1 MRGKGR
7 RSPQRMIVRAV
18 LCFLAA
24 NLLTSAGAAQAGA
37 RNQLWP
43 VVRTC
48 ASAYRM
54 LGVAFPCL
62 AVDLP
67 GGDLDRGY
75 AVLRPLRS
83 DDLIL
88 SPTRQT
94 PGVEDPFLQSPEAA
108 TLRRGLACAR
118 VSQRPGRKPASARRR
133 RARGRFRE
141 YALADQLHIHIG
153 CLRSDVRRFLDQAA
167 QRMPLYDWS
176 RVGPGLGRQVYYG
189 VRVRASD
196 FDKLK
201 LFRLAAHGFAGA
213 AENPGGLMILVVGA
227 QVKGEDDFLILASF
241 EGASRASRTVGR
253 NRCSTAAAPRRRPS
267 IDWRQRAP
275 ANDEA

>member
-1 MRGKGR
+1 
-7 RSPQRMIVRAV
+7 MIVRAV

-94 PGVEDPFLQSPEAA
+94 PGVEDPFLQSPEAPDYFA
-108 TLRRGLACAR
+108 AAW
-118 VSQRPGRKPASARRR
+118 
-133 RARGRFRE
+133 RARAFLKGPDGNPPPRDDV
-141 YALADQLHIHIG
+141 ALAVNSENTRSQDQLHIHIG
-153 CLRSDVRRFLDQAA
+153 CLRPDVRHFLDQAA

-196 FDKLK
+196 FDKLNP
-201 LFRLAAHGFAGA
+201 FRLAAHGFAGA

-227 QVKGEDDFLILASF
+227 QVKSEDDFLILASF
-241 EGASRASRTVGR
+241 EGASRASRTVGAESLLDR
-253 NRCSTAAAPRRRPS
+253 NCTAASPF
-267 IDWRQRAP
+267 D
-275 ANDEA
+275 